1 MPYRVWPTAASRAKP
16 SGGSVVAQPGAGSLT
31 TSGFSPVVSEGIFP
45 LSVSANG
52 RYLQQADG
60 VPFFVSGDVPYSLTV
75 QCTRSEVDTYLD
87 DMVSKGFNAG
97 WISFIEHKASDNT
110 PRWRNKEG
118 EIPFTS
124 GTDFGS
130 MNESYWGFI
139 DYVVQGCHS
148 RGILIIVT
156 PAYWGITSV
165 SEEGW
170 DTEVLAESDAD
181 LQSYG
186 AFLAN
191 RYKSYGNLLFV
202 RGGDQNMSL
211 SDRTKQNNI
220 FTGIQS
226 AWPAALITA
235 HATTGSSSRDVWP
248 DDELDLDLLY
258 RWEAYSQNT
267 YEAVKGSYDLSPV
280 MPALFFEGQFEG
292 SADAAQCRRQAWQAV
307 CSGSPGHVYGHSII
321 WHFSSDDWDNTPWS
335 TQLNSTGRS
344 QMQYV
349 KALAALY
356 SWHLLVPKDDTSVI
370 SSSLGTG
377 TSRVCPAIASDGSFA
392 WIWVPS
398 SQTVT
403 LVKSAFSPSSIR
415 VRLYDPTNG
424 TFSTHTASTS
434 NSGTLSVA
442 TGGERVVVVDAA

>member
-1 MPYRVWPTAASRAKP
+1 MPISR
-16 SGGSVVAQPGAGSLT
+16 GGG
-31 TSGFSPVVSEGIFP
+31 GFGPPATPAPALGTWP

-60 VPFFVSGDVPYSLTV
+60 TPFFVQGDVPYSLTV
-75 QCTRSEVDTYLD
+75 QCTRSEVDTYLN
-87 DMVSKGFNAG
+87 DMQAKGFNAG

-130 MNESYWGFI
+130 MNEAYWNFI
-139 DYVVQGCHS
+139 DYVVAGCKS
-148 RGILIIVT
+148 RGILVIVT

-186 AFLAN
+186 AFLGN
-191 RYKSYGNLLFV
+191 RYRASGNLLFV

-220 FTGIQS
+220 FTGIRS
-226 AWPAALITA
+226 VWPEVLITA
-235 HATTGSSSRDVWP
+235 HATTDNNGRDVWP
-248 DDELDLDLLY
+248 DSELDLDLVY
-258 RWEAYSQNT
+258 RWGGVVYDW
-267 YEAVKGSYDLSPV
+267 VKRSYDDTPAK
-280 MPALFFEGQFEG
+280 PALFFEGQFEG
-292 SADAAQCRRQAWQAV
+292 SADATQIRSQAWQAV
-307 CSGSPGHVYGHSII
+307 MSGSPGHVYGHSII

-335 TQLNSTGRS
+335 TQLNSTGRV
-344 QMQYV
+344 QVGYV
-349 KALAALY
+349 KSLMTAY
-356 SWHLLVPKDDTSVI
+356 QWWKLVPKDDASVI

-377 TSRVCPAIASDGSFA
+377 TSRICPALASDGSFA
-392 WIWVPS
+392 MVWVPT

-403 LVKSAFSPSSIR
+403 LVKSALSPSTIR
-415 VRLYDPTNG
+415 VRLYDTTAG

-434 NSGTLSVA
+434 NTGTLSVA
-442 TGGERVVVVDAA
+442 TGGERVIVVDAA